1 MYNDSFLNFTMI
13 IFAGIGINQG
23 CDTELNE
30 DFLLEKVRIMRC
42 KLKIARQIIRIVR

>member
-1 MYNDSFLNFTMI
+1 MI

-30 DFLLEKVRIMRC
+30 DFLLEK
-42 KLKIARQIIRIVR
+42 KSEL